1 MGFPAIYSGPY
12 TSGPSRKRRS
22 GGKSSLTKKI
32 SKLRRLLEKLRREI
46 EREAMKKKDR
56 DEINRLEKAVANSRE
71 TLSKMRG
78 RRY

>member
-1 MGFPAIYSGPY
+1 MGFPAIYLGPY
-12 TSGPSRKRRS
+12 TSSPSRKRRS

-56 DEINRLEKAVANSRE
+56 DEIKRLENAVAKSRE

>member
-12 TSGPSRKRRS
+12 TGPSRKRRS

-32 SKLRRLLEKLRREI
+32 TKLRRLLEKLRREI

-56 DEINRLEKAVANSRE
+56 DEINRLEKAVAKSRE

-78 RRY
+78 LRY